1 MSSAASP
8 GPITVAVVNDFE
20 LVVRGVA
27 AMLQPYADRV
37 TIAELDANLGV
48 SQDVDIALYDTFSM
62 PNLEEPVTGN
72 GVEDVTHD
80 PKVRRTV
87 LYTWGTDPALVAKA
101 RARGFDATLA
111 KNLDALELVEA
122 LERVHAGLPMLE
134 PSGDPAAEPR
144 TGDWPGRREG
154 LTAREAEIVVLVT
167 EGLSNNEI
175 AARTYLS
182 INSVKSYI
190 RTAYRTMGVTT
201 RSQAILWGID
211 HGFARD
217 RARVRPM
224 SDAH

>member
-37 TIAELDANLGV
+37 TIAELDANVGV

-72 GVEDVTHD
+72 GVEEVTHD

-101 RARGFDATLA
+101 RARPPGWT
-111 KNLDALELVEA
+111 
-122 LERVHAGLPMLE
+122 
-134 PSGDPAAEPR
+134 DPAPR
-144 TGDWPGRREG
+144 AP
-154 LTAREAEIVVLVT
+154 APPAPV
-167 EGLSNNEI
+167 
-175 AARTYLS
+175 A
-182 INSVKSYI
+182 
-190 RTAYRTMGVTT
+190 
-201 RSQAILWGID
+201 
-211 HGFARD
+211 
-217 RARVRPM
+217 
-224 SDAH
+224 